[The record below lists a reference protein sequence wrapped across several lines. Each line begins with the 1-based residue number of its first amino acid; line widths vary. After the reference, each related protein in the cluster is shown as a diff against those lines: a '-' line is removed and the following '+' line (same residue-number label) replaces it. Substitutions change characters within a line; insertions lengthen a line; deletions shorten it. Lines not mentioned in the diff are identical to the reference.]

1 MLAIFDLIGRGYSL
15 VTLDGRSVNCAG
27 DLIGA

>member
-1 MLAIFDLIGRGYSL
+1 MQAIFNLIGTGYSL

-27 DLIGA
+27 LIGA